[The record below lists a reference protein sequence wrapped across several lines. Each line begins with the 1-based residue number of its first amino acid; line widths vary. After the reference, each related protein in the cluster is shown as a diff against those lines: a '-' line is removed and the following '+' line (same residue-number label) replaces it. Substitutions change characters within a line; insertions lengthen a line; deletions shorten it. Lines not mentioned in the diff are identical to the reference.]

1 MIVHNSKYDN
11 NPSHETNIFSDSTTQ
26 FAPSTSNTSHLVGK
40 G

>member
-11 NPSHETNIFSDSTTQ
+11 NPSHETIFSDSTTQ